1 VAVLKRDLR
10 VSGDDMAPPS
20 AAMPPQEGGR
30 RAALGRRSRFRPRT
44 AAALAAAEQAARPP
58 PHDAG
63 NLHGRLE
70 RAWFTGSTT
79 RSSRR
84 ESVKLSL
91 SKGLY
96 VAACVWVF
104 QPYHSRMD
112 YME

>member
-30 RAALGRRSRFRPRT
+30 RAALGRRSRFGPRT
-44 AAALAAAEQAARPP
+44 AAALAAAERPRAP
-58 PHDAG
+58 PHNAG

-70 RAWFTGSTT
+70 RAWSTGSTT